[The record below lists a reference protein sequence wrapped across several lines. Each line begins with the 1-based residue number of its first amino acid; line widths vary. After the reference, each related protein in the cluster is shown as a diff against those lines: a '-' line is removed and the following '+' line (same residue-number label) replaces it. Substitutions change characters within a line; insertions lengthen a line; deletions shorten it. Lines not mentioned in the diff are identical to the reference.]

1 MLQSLQVHN
10 FALIED
16 AQVEFTPGFNIFT
29 GETGAGKSILIDA
42 FGIVLGGRASTSF
55 IRSGTEEFRIQAVF
69 DTEGDPRVSSLLRE
83 QDIEEED
90 SLYLKRTLTAAGKSR
105 SSING
110 MPVPLAVLKRVSR
123 LLVDIHGQHENQSL
137 LHPKMPLRLT
147 DTFGGDEGQAARQQY
162 DDAYD
167 RYQEARQSLAELE
180 EKGGQRERLMDR
192 LQWEIQ
198 EIEEAA
204 ITPGEEERLRDEV
217 KVLEHVDKI
226 RSALS
231 EAYELLDRENGALD
245 LLADSRG
252 AIETAQRF
260 DSSLQDIYEGLD
272 SAWIAADDAKS
283 RLRDYMESQDFDEA
297 RLGEVQDRLDLL
309 YRLQKKY
316 GAGEAA
322 VLAYGQK
329 AKEQYAEL
337 QDLDQRVAQARER
350 CRRETDALKVAAAAL
365 TKVRQRTAKK
375 LCEAVTV
382 HMRDLAMPEG
392 KFTIQ
397 FSEKPDFGEDGRD
410 QMEFLFSAN
419 RGEPLKPLVQ
429 VASGGELSRLALAL
443 KTVLIHTSGV
453 RTMVFDE
460 IDTGVGGV
468 TAQKMAEKLAL
479 ISRENQV
486 LCITHLPQIAAFADH
501 QIRIRKEAEG
511 DRTVTRLTV
520 LDREERVREI
530 MRMATGSH
538 VSRSA
543 EANARELLEE
553 ADRFKQEADSARQ
566 TKRPRGRKG

>member
-217 KVLEHVDKI
+217 KVLQHADKI

-329 AKEQYAEL
+329 AKGQYAEL

-429 VASGGELSRLALAL
+429 VASGGELS
-443 KTVLIHTSGV
+443 
-453 RTMVFDE
+453 
-460 IDTGVGGV
+460 
-468 TAQKMAEKLAL
+468 
-479 ISRENQV
+479 
-486 LCITHLPQIAAFADH
+486 
-501 QIRIRKEAEG
+501 
-511 DRTVTRLTV
+511 
-520 LDREERVREI
+520 
-530 MRMATGSH
+530 
-538 VSRSA
+538 
-543 EANARELLEE
+543 
-553 ADRFKQEADSARQ
+553 
-566 TKRPRGRKG
+566 